1 MRREKEIAET
11 RRELAEAENL
21 QHKQVLGS
29 TQRQLATA
37 QSELKELCDNASSQ
51 QVTAAQHAEILKKVR
66 TTVIVMHVELTCTH
80 AFSYVQF
87 IKFNTHHPPPT
98 YVYSRMFLPFPCM
111 YMCCLRLSHTCI
123 SL

>member
-1 MRREKEIAET
+1 MCVRCRYVRREKEIAET

-66 TTVIVMHVELTCTH
+66 TTVMAMHVQELTCTH
-80 AFSYVQF
+80 AFSN
-87 IKFNTHHPPPT
+87 KLCA
-98 YVYSRMFLPFPCM
+98 VYE
-111 YMCCLRLSHTCI
+111 I
-123 SL
+123 